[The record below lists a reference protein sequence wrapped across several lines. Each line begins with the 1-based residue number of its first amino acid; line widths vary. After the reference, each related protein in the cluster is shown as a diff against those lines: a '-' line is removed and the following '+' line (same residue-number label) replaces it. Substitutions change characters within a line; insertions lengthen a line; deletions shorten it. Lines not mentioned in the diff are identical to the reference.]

1 MDKLEAEA
9 KIAQEIQEKEK
20 QDKEKE
26 KSDHEKQMEMILM
39 NLPKSSSMQLP
50 STVPGKQSK

>member
-26 KSDHEKQMEMILM
+26 KSDHEK
-39 NLPKSSSMQLP
+39 
-50 STVPGKQSK
+50 